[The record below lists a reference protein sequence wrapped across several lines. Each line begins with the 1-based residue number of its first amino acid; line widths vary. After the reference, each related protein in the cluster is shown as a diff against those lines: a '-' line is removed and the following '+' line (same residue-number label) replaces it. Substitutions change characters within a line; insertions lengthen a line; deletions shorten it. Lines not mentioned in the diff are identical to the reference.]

1 MQRLYFYTLTMLKR
15 LVTWLALAAILALW
29 LVFLMPWHGFPDPD
43 ALYHAT
49 LSNLMWTRGVI
60 TAFPWLDLTVLGTHF
75 ADQHFLF
82 HVLQMPF
89 VKLFGV
95 LQGSRI
101 SSIAFALICLLGLG
115 IVFKKFAIKH
125 FAFWILLLAVSQPFC
140 TRIIQ
145 GKASPLAI
153 LVWFVGV
160 ALSLMYLKRP
170 CHPERSLTEPKDL
183 VRSDK
188 ARSFDFIRL
197 THFAQDD
204 KIKYLSGVFICS
216 LVFTLLHG
224 GWILLPISLFLIW
237 LGDLI
242 YKKITRAT
250 SYELR
255 DAVNG
260 LFSLFASMLG
270 ILFGILIHP
279 GRAQLLNLFWVQ
291 VVQIGIFTPVNLNM
305 GNEWSPASWQAV
317 IGLFAVPGILLII
330 GMIGIFVAPKKEP
343 LDLHTKTVLVL
354 SPLIAFLFTISLK
367 SLRYAEYFQPL
378 FVFWVALILQWTDWK
393 QFFSTLNFQI
403 PTRYF
408 QLPTSYLL
416 KSLIVFCV
424 TVTAVSNAY
433 GAYTSMHGKLNFT
446 DTTYQMPM
454 LIIAS
459 IAKPGDR
466 VFHAQWD
473 EFPSLFYLNQDLKYV
488 SGLDPTFLYDASTT
502 LAIDYSKFS
511 YDAASTTK
519 EFAWSLIHDR
529 TGSKFVLVDTNR
541 GGALDALIS
550 SDPRYVKVAQGDGA
564 KAYQVTQ

>member
-1 MQRLYFYTLTMLKR
+1 MFRRFIG
-15 LVTWLALAAILALW
+15 WLSLIAVLALW

-49 LSNLMWTRGVI
+49 YSNLMALGSPLI
-60 TAFPWLDLTVLGTHF
+60 KGGQGGFPWLDLTILGTHF

-89 VKLFGV
+89 VKLFGI

-101 SSIAFALICLLGLG
+101 SSIVFAIICLLGLG
-115 IVFKKFAIKH
+115 IVFKKFTIKH

-140 TRIIQ
+140 TRLIQ

-153 LVWFVGV
+153 LVWFVGI
-160 ALSLMYLKRP
+160 ALALLSVIARNELD
-170 CHPERSLTEPKDL
+170 ERRGNLT
-183 VRSDK
+183 R
-188 ARSFDFIRL
+188 F
-197 THFAQDD
+197 
-204 KIKYLSGVFICS
+204 YCLSGIFICS
-216 LVFTLLHG
+216 LIFTLLHG

-242 YKKITRAT
+242 FKKIVPQSVMPNSIRHPDTLLHGNEILKRVQDDKW
-250 SYELR
+250 R
-255 DAVNG
+255 G
-260 LFSLFASMLG
+260 LILVVVSLLG

-279 GRAQLLNLFWVQ
+279 GRAQLLNLFWIQ

-305 GNEWSPASWQAV
+305 GNEWSPASWQSV
-317 IGLFAVPGILLII
+317 VGLFAVPGILLII
-330 GMIGIFVAPKKEP
+330 GMIGIFIAPKKQP
-343 LDLHTKTVLVL
+343 LDLHTKSVLIL
-354 SPLIAFLFTISLK
+354 SPLIAFLFAISLK

-378 FVFWVALILQWTDWK
+378 FCFWVALILQWTDWK
-393 QFFSTLNFQI
+393 QFFSTLNLQI

-408 QLPTSYLL
+408 LLPTSYLL
-416 KSLIVFCV
+416 KFLIVFCV

-433 GAYTSMHGKLNFT
+433 GAYTSMHGKLTFI

-473 EFPSLFYLNQDLKYV
+473 EFPSLFYLNQNLKYV

-511 YDAASTTK
+511 YNAASTTK
-519 EFAWSLIHDR
+519 DFAWSLIHDR

-541 GGALDALIS
+541 WGALDALIA
-550 SDPRYVKVAQGDGA
+550 SDPRYTKIAQGDGA
-564 KAYQVTQ
+564 RAYQITENP